1 MTGLAAYRHVQTY
14 TVLWIILTLSGLVTL
29 GVAAMVGPAGATA
42 GGLVA
47 PPALPVLMVSLL
59 LLDRLVIELD
69 AQHLRWRFGYIGW
82 PRWQLAL
89 VDIRRVERTRAPASA
104 GSGIKGSKD
113 KRLYN
118 VTIGGPAVL
127 LTLHD
132 GRTVM
137 LGTPEPERLAAV
149 IEARLP
155 PAG

>member
-1 MTGLAAYRHVQTY
+1 VAAYRHVQTY

-47 PPALPVLMVSLL
+47 LPVLPVLPVLMVSLL
-59 LLDRLVIELD
+59 LLGRLVIELD

-132 GRTVM
+132 GRTAM